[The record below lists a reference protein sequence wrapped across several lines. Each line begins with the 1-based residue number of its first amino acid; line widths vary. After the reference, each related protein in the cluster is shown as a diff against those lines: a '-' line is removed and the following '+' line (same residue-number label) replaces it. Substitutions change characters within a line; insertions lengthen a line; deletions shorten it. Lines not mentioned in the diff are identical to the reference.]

1 MFVTK
6 MINVELKTSNT
17 IRNTKRKTFYYVVN
31 KMFFSF
37 VFPGTTYIIKCFS
50 LCISRHDLH
59 NKMFFSFVFPGTTY
73 IIKCF
78 SLLCFPARL
87 T

>member
-50 LCISRHDLH
+50 LCISRHDFLQYQKLLSKTIVTEMI
-59 NKMFFSFVFPGTTY
+59 NGIMTLNIY
-73 IIKCF
+73 III
-78 SLLCFPARL
+78 
-87 T
+87 